1 MTKRYLYGKILLMK
15 NVFTKKS
22 KIVIISLLFA
32 LLIVCLMSLCFVPKT
47 AQAESPIN
55 TNKYLP
61 KTDLECLSL
70 NSPIDV
76 YSDDQVTAIVETG
89 EQKRLL
95 IEYNGVLLS
104 PYTDFTAIN
113 QVQKLDSSSLLIYDN
128 GNIYIL
134 ALPSTPDQPIQK
146 TELIAGGTSFALN
159 STLLAT
165 KSFFSIEIYDR
176 NEREFTISEV
186 HKPIE
191 GVKKDT
197 PITANDRYIFF
208 VNQDG
213 LCKYDINARVSTTL
227 LSNFFPDE
235 MIANT
240 NILYLLSNGKV
251 FKTDL
256 DGKLTQLTF
265 DTRHLDYDLGN
276 ITDPVNIAFHG
287 DNLLIIQGNT
297 IQEFKIENNQLL
309 FTGYAISHGK
319 TAYNRVNGQS
329 QNATIQKYGDN
340 VAILDDYKLTI
351 INTNTSNRY
360 DVDNYKNYVKGN
372 DKLIGKS
379 LPNKFALG
387 KEYAFLIYNA
397 GEPSCQL
404 KLLNFVTNQIH
415 DVENLT
421 SSVKVRDVYYQSA
434 SFYLLIDIGNDK
446 SIVYRI
452 DENALSVTENDKI
465 YQPQSAL
472 SFRQICVDLFG
483 NIYLANSSRV
493 IKVSKDNLN
502 NYVTDEIITLC
513 SNIKKLATD
522 LTGSLFVLDDN
533 TLKKYLPDYQ
543 LQEITFDKKITSFAF
558 DFIDNDFYLLSN
570 NDEFLSTAQVD
581 QMVAIEDLVIPSD
594 FKLTNTETNNALIG
608 LKSYKIAQGE
618 NSFILKQTE
627 QGFEFDKFATAG
639 EEYIYVCPI
648 STQTNTT
655 LHLLAGQNDIVLTLS
670 NTNCKELTQDTS
682 VSEKAYVTP
691 KVNVLYLPILT
702 RNVTYYM
709 YDEGNRITLDKNTEI
724 LPQFTVEFLGQTYYY
739 AKFNVNDKEFAGYI
753 PTAFTVTALSKDF
766 NHQEYSIETVSK
778 TNFYSNYELSQLV
791 FEDYLED
798 GTTIRLIE
806 KDKNVSKIAVFVDG
820 EWIEGYI
827 STKYIKDKPSLAI
840 RNVLVILAVVT
851 SLSATS
857 VYFLLKKKKHN

>member
-1 MTKRYLYGKILLMK
+1 MNKI
-15 NVFTKKS
+15 FTKES
-22 KIVIISLLFA
+22 KNIIISLLFV
-32 LLIVCLMSLCFVPKT
+32 LLIICSASLFLIPKT
-47 AQAESPIN
+47 AQAELVIN

-61 KTDLECLSL
+61 KTDLESLSL

-76 YSDDQVTAIVETG
+76 YSDEQITAIVETG

-113 QVQKLDSSSLLIYDN
+113 QIQKLDSSSLLIYDN

-134 ALPSTPDQPIQK
+134 TLPSAPDQPIQK
-146 TELIAGGTSFALN
+146 NELIAGGTSFALN

-176 NEREFTISEV
+176 NEREFTKSEI

-208 VNQDG
+208 VNQEG
-213 LCKYDINARVSTTL
+213 LCKYDINARVSTTF

-235 MIANT
+235 MIAN
-240 NILYLLSNGKV
+240 NNLVYLLSNGNV

-256 DGKLTQLTF
+256 DGHLTKLAF

-276 ITDPVNIAFHG
+276 ITDPVNISFNG

-297 IQEFKIENNQLL
+297 IQEFKVENNQLL
-309 FTGYAISHGK
+309 FTGYAIAHGK
-319 TAYNRVNGQS
+319 PAYNRVNGQG
-329 QNATIQKYGDN
+329 QNAVIQKYDDN
-340 VAILDDYKLTI
+340 VAVLDDYKLTI
-351 INTNTSNRY
+351 INTNTSDRY
-360 DVDNYKNYVKGN
+360 DVNNYKNYVKGS

-387 KEYAFLIYNA
+387 KEHAFLIYNA

-404 KLLNFVTNQIH
+404 KLLNFMTNQIH

-421 SSVKVRDVYYQSA
+421 SSVKVRDVYYQGA
-434 SFYLLIDIGNDK
+434 SFYLLVDIGNDK
-446 SIVYRI
+446 SVVYKI
-452 DENALSVTENDKI
+452 DESALSVTENDKI

-472 SFRQICVDLFG
+472 SFRHICVDLFG

-493 IKVSKDNLN
+493 IKVSKDKLN

-522 LTGSLFVLDDN
+522 LTGNLFVLDEN
-533 TLKKYLPDYQ
+533 TLKQYLPDYQ
-543 LQEITFDKKITSFAF
+543 LEEITFDKKITSFAF
-558 DFIDNDFYLLSN
+558 DFIDNDFYLLTV
-570 NDEFLSTAQVD
+570 NDEFLSTAQVP
-581 QMVAIEDLVIPSD
+581 QTVSIEDLVIPND
-594 FKLTNTETNNALIG
+594 FNLTNTSTNNALTQ
-608 LKSYKIAQGE
+608 LKSYKISEGE
-618 NSFILKQTE
+618 NAFIVNQTE
-627 QGFEFDKFATAG
+627 YGFEFDKFATAS
-639 EEYIYVCPI
+639 EDYIYVCPI
-648 STQTNTT
+648 TNSQGTAT
-655 LHLLAGQNDIVLTLS
+655 LHVLAGQNDIVLTLS
-670 NTNCKELTQDTS
+670 NANCKNLIENTS

-691 KVNVLYLPILT
+691 KVSVLYFPILT

-709 YDEGNRITLDKNTEI
+709 YDDGKQITLDKNTEI
-724 LPQFTVEFLGQTYYY
+724 SPQFTVEFLGQTYYY
-739 AKFNVNDKEFAGYI
+739 AKFNVGEKEFSGYI

-766 NHQEYSIETVSK
+766 NYQEYSIETLSK
-778 TNFYSNYELSQLV
+778 TNFYSDYALSQLV

-798 GTTIRLIE
+798 GTTVRLIE
-806 KDKNVSKIAVFVDG
+806 KDKNVSKIAVLIDG
-820 EWIEGYI
+820 KWIEGYI

-857 VYFLLKKKKHN
+857 IYFLLKKKRNVLD